1 MNDADLHAPQLYLNR
16 ELSFLEFNQRVLE
29 QGKDKRIPLLERV
42 KFLCISCANLD
53 EFFEIRVASLK
64 ELQEAGAVQAGP
76 DGLSV
81 PEQLKAIR
89 TRAVQLVDEQY
100 ALLNDVL
107 LPELTK
113 SGVVFV
119 EPETWTGAQS
129 AWLEDY
135 FNREVAPVL
144 SPLALD
150 PARPFP
156 KILNKS
162 LNFAVVVEGED
173 GFGRNS
179 GLAVVQ
185 APRSLPRLIR
195 LPDELGSRNFVFLG
209 TIVEAFVSRLFAGM
223 TMRGCYQFRV
233 TRNSDLF
240 VEQEE
245 VDDLLRAVEG
255 ELASRRYGDAVRL
268 ETAHDCPEEIL
279 SYLLEQFALTA
290 DDLYKV
296 SGPVNLNRLMAV
308 YDLVDRTELKY
319 AAFAPSVPDRVK
331 TGSDLFATLRAGDVL
346 LLHPFQG
353 FAPVTDFIKQA
364 AADPQVL
371 AIKQT
376 LYRAGSD
383 STIVGALVEAAAAG
397 KDVTVIIELRAR
409 FDEEANIEL
418 ATKLQEAGAHVMYGV
433 FGFKTHAKLVM
444 VVRREEKGLRRYC
457 HLGTGNYHTK
467 TARLYTDYGLMT
479 ADEAIGEDI
488 HEIFLQL
495 TGLTRVPRLRR
506 LLHAPF
512 SLHQALMAKIERE
525 AEHARGGK
533 PARII
538 AKLNAL
544 TEPAIIQSLYRASRA
559 GVDIDL
565 IVRGICCL
573 RPGVPGVSERIK
585 VRSIVGRFL
594 EHSRVYSFENAGEPE
609 VYCGSAD
616 WMDRNLFRR
625 IEVAFPVDAPELKAR
640 VVEDMRLYL
649 EDDMQAW
656 LLNQEGHYA
665 RVAADG
671 QISAQARLLSLHDE
685 RVALTEG

>member
-1 MNDADLHAPQLYLNR
+1 MNDADLQTPQLYINR

-29 QGKDKRIPLLERV
+29 QAKDGRIPLLERV

-53 EFFEIRVASLK
+53 EFFEIRVAGLK
-64 ELQEAGAVQAGP
+64 ELQEAGALQVGP

-81 PEQLKAIR
+81 AEQLKAIR
-89 TRAVQLVDEQY
+89 ARAARLIDEQY
-100 ALLNDVL
+100 QVLNDVL
-107 LPELTK
+107 MPDLAMN
-113 SGVVFV
+113 GVVFV
-119 EPETWTGAQS
+119 SPDSWTEAQ
-129 AWLEDY
+129 ARWLEEY
-135 FNREVAPVL
+135 FHREVEPVL

-156 KILNKS
+156 KVLNKS
-162 LNFAVVVEGED
+162 LNFAIVVEGED

-195 LPDELGSRNFVFLG
+195 LPDELGSRHFVFLG
-209 TIVEAFVSRLFAGM
+209 TIVEAFVSKLFAGM
-223 TMRGCYQFRV
+223 RVRGCYQFRV

-268 ETAHDCPEEIL
+268 ETPHDCPDEIL
-279 SYLLEQFALTA
+279 KFLLEQFALTA
-290 DDLYKV
+290 EDLYKV
-296 SGPVNLNRLMAV
+296 SGPVNLNRLMAL
-308 YDLVDRTELKY
+308 YDLVDRAELKY
-319 AAFAPSVPDRVK
+319 AAFTPSVPERLRIGGDI
-331 TGSDLFATLRAGDVL
+331 FATIRAGDVL
-346 LLHPFQG
+346 LQHPFQG
-353 FAPVTDFIKQA
+353 FGPVTDFIKHA
-364 AADPQVL
+364 AGDPQVL

-383 STIVGALVEAAAAG
+383 SAIVGALIDAAQAG

-418 ATKLQEAGAHVMYGV
+418 ANKLQEAGAHVMYGV

-457 HLGTGNYHTK
+457 HLGTGNYYAK

-479 ADEAIGEDI
+479 ADESIGEDI

-495 TGLTRVPRLRR
+495 TGLTRVPRLRK

-512 SLHQALMAKIERE
+512 SLHQALTAKIDRE
-525 AEHARGGK
+525 AEHARTGK
-533 PARII
+533 PARIV

-544 TEPAIIQSLYRASRA
+544 TEPTIIQSLYRASRA
-559 GVDIDL
+559 GVEIDL
-565 IVRGICCL
+565 IVRGLCCL
-573 RPGVPGVSERIK
+573 RPGVPGVSERIR

-594 EHSRVYSFENAGEPE
+594 EHSRVYQFENAGARE
-609 VYCGSAD
+609 VYCASAD
-616 WMDRNLFRR
+616 WMDRNLYRR
-625 IEVAFPVDAPELKAR
+625 IEVAFPVEAPEFKAR
-640 VVEDMRLYL
+640 VGEDLNLYL
-649 EDDMQAW
+649 ADDSQAW
-656 LLNQEGHYA
+656 VLSSNGEYSRAEGP
-665 RVAADG
+665 G
-671 QISAQARLLSLHDE
+671 NISAQARLLSMYDE
-685 RVALTEG
+685 RVALIEA

>member
-1 MNDADLHAPQLYLNR
+1 MNDVDLQVPQLYINR

-29 QGKDKRIPLLERV
+29 QAKDGRIPLLERV

-53 EFFEIRVASLK
+53 EFFEIRVAGLK
-64 ELQEAGAVQAGP
+64 ELLDAGAVHGAT

-81 PEQLKAIR
+81 PETLKAIR
-89 TRAVQLVDEQY
+89 GRATGLVDEQY
-100 ALLNDVL
+100 QLLNDVL
-107 LPELTK
+107 LPELAK
-113 SGVVFV
+113 NGVVFV
-119 EPETWTGAQS
+119 APDTWTEPQAE
-129 AWLEDY
+129 WLAAY
-135 FNREVAPVL
+135 FEREVEPVL

-195 LPDELGSRNFVFLG
+195 LPDELGSRHFVFLG
-209 TIVEAFVSRLFAGM
+209 TIVEAFVSRLFEGM
-223 TMRGCYQFRV
+223 RMRGCYQFRV

-279 SYLLEQFALTA
+279 TYLLGQFALSA

-296 SGPVNLNRLMAV
+296 SGPVNLNRLMAL

-319 AAFAPSVPDRVK
+319 AAFIPSIPERLR
-331 TGSDLFATLRAGDVL
+331 TGSDIFATLRGGDVL
-346 LLHPFQG
+346 LHQPFQSFG
-353 FAPVTDFIKQA
+353 PVMDFIKQA
-364 AADPQVL
+364 ADDPQVL

-383 STIVGALVEAAAAG
+383 SAIVAALAGAAQAG

-418 ATKLQEAGAHVMYGV
+418 ANKLQEAGAHVMYGV
-433 FGFKTHAKLVM
+433 FGFKTHAKLLM

-457 HLGTGNYHTK
+457 HLGTGNYHPK

-479 ADEAIGEDI
+479 ADESIGEDI

-495 TGLTRVPRLRR
+495 TGLTRIPRLRK

-512 SLHQALMAKIERE
+512 ALHQALLSKIERE
-525 AEHARGGK
+525 AEHARAGR

-544 TEPAIIQSLYRASRA
+544 TEPTVIQALYKASRA
-559 GVDIDL
+559 GVDVDL
-565 IVRGICCL
+565 IVRGVCCL
-573 RPGVPGVSERIK
+573 RPGVRGVSERIR

-594 EHSRVYSFENAGEPE
+594 EHSRVYYFENAGERDI
-609 VYCGSAD
+609 YCGSAD

-625 IEVAFPVDAPELKAR
+625 IEVAFPVASADLQARVTGDLHLYLADDCQAWDLKA
-640 VVEDMRLYL
+640 
-649 EDDMQAW
+649 
-656 LLNQEGHYA
+656 
-665 RVAADG
+665 DG
-671 QISAQARLLSLHDE
+671 RYYRSGTAGQTSAQARLLHLYDE
-685 RVALTEG
+685 RVALTES